1 MINFYS
7 PFARLLGTVLL
18 NEAVADDAPP
28 ATGAAPVNAPVEPAA
43 KPTVDVGGKPEEAPV
58 PKPEP
63 KDDEVL
69 DKAGFEANPD
79 DPGLTYALGFLAK
92 NGFTSESPSVQ
103 AALNGDFSLL
113 KAELATKG
121 AAGWEQAVGLAEKS
135 YEAHVKELDAKA
147 DQVGKI
153 VTGVAENLGV
163 DWEEA
168 VKHVASSAK
177 DEEKTALNGLLSNPA
192 TAHIAAAY
200 ISNAYLSADGV
211 EVAPAAKAVADGA
224 SVTQDTG
231 KGGPL
236 SRREY
241 TAEMEKLRRSM
252 GEGYM
257 DSPQAQA
264 LYRRL
269 QR

>member
-18 NEAVADDAPP
+18 NEAAADEAPA
-28 ATGAAPVNAPVEPAA
+28 ATGAAPVDAPEV
-43 KPTVDVGGKPEEAPV
+43 KPTVDVGKPEEAPV

-63 KDDEVL
+63 KDDDVL
-69 DKAGFEANPD
+69 DKAGFAANPD

-103 AALNGDFSLL
+103 AALSGDFSLL

-135 YEAHVKELDAKA
+135 YEAHVKELDAQA
-147 DQVGKI
+147 EQVGKI

-163 DWEEA
+163 DWEAA
-168 VKHVASSAK
+168 VKFVAGSAK
-177 DEEKTALNGLLSNPA
+177 DEEKTALNGLLGNPA

-211 EVAPAAKAVADGA
+211 EVQPAAKAVADGA
-224 SVTQDTG
+224 SVTNDTG

-252 GEGYM
+252 GDGYM